1 MTDELEYKE
10 IVLIL
15 DKDNYVEQWGENLNG
30 EGSLIS
36 VTLPASHPFFANS
49 CASYRFIDGELVFVP
64 DRQIKFAREDKKE
77 LLALECKQKIL
88 EGFLYEH
95 EKIMYRVSY
104 SVNKQSLFEQTEQLF
119 KMKSITSV
127 DWEFIKDGQVQ
138 IIALDKLAFMTLY
151 TYATLVKK
159 EKIDKLNCKLYPLVD
174 EKETIEEIATITWD
188 SIPDE
193 PLPEKP
199 VIDLDGDGEI
209 SQEEFDALA
218 KENKELKQ
226 KVELNEL
233 ALMDAINMLSSMITG

>member
-1 MTDELEYKE
+1 M
-10 IVLIL
+10 
-15 DKDNYVEQWGENLNG
+15 
-30 EGSLIS
+30 
-36 VTLPASHPFFANS
+36 
-49 CASYRFIDGELVFVP
+49 
-64 DRQIKFAREDKKE
+64 
-77 LLALECKQKIL
+77 
-88 EGFLYEH
+88 
-95 EKIMYRVSY
+95 SY

-119 KMKSITSV
+119 KLKSITSV

-138 IIALDKLAFMTLY
+138 IITLDKLAFMTLY